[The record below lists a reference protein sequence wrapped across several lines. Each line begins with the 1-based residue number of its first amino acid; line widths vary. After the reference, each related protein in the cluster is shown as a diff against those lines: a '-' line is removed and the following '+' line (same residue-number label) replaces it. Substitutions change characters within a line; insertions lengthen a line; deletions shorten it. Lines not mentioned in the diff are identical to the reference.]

1 MFRTG
6 RTEAATTID
15 WRHAMHHRRSILG
28 ALLCATALVTQPA
41 LAADP
46 WPNKPIRIVVPYT
59 PGGLTDVLAR
69 LVAQKASVTLGQS
82 IVVENKPGAG
92 TAIGADFV
100 ARSPA
105 DGYTL
110 LMSGTTTLSTNP
122 ILIKK
127 LPYKSSDFTP
137 VALIGMV
144 PFIAVAHPSVPAT
157 NLKELVVY
165 ARANPDKLTYSS
177 SGTGTASHLVGE
189 MFEAAT
195 GTRLRDIPYKGTSP
209 ALTAVLSGEVSM
221 TFDGVTLY
229 IPHIQAGK
237 LKPIALFGEQ
247 RVTGID
253 QVQTMVE
260 QGYKETVA
268 LAWFGL
274 VAPAGTP
281 REAIERLNDAVRK
294 ALNEP
299 DLAAKLREFNAY
311 IEPRSPAAFGEL
323 IQRESVLWGRVLAPL
338 NLQLD

>member
-1 MFRTG
+1 
-6 RTEAATTID
+6 
-15 WRHAMHHRRSILG
+15 MHHRRIVLG
-28 ALLCATALVTQPA
+28 AVLAAAAFITAPA

-46 WPNKPIRIVVPYT
+46 WPSKPIRIVVPYT

-69 LVAQKASVTLGQS
+69 LVAQKASITLGQP
-82 IVVENKPGAG
+82 IVIENKPGAS
-92 TAIGADFV
+92 TVIGAEFV

-122 ILIKK
+122 ILLKK
-127 LPYKSSDFTP
+127 LPYKTSDFTP

-144 PFIAVAHPSVPAT
+144 PFIAVAHPSVPAN
-157 NLKELVVY
+157 NLKELVAY
-165 ARANPDKLTYSS
+165 AQANPDKLTYSS
-177 SGTGTASHLVGE
+177 SGTGTSSHLVGE
-189 MFEAAT
+189 MFESVT
-195 GTRLRDIPYKGTSP
+195 GTKLRDIPYKGTSP

-229 IPHIQAGK
+229 IPHIQAGR

-247 RVTGID
+247 RVTGIE

-260 QGYKETVA
+260 QGYKDAIA

-281 REAIERLNDAVRK
+281 REAVERVNDAVRK
-294 ALNEP
+294 ALSEP
-299 DLAAKLREFNAY
+299 ELVAKLREFNAY
-311 IEPRSPAAFGEL
+311 VEPRSASAFGEL
-323 IQRESVLWGRVLAPL
+323 IQRESALWGRVLTPL

>member
-1 MFRTG
+1 
-6 RTEAATTID
+6 
-15 WRHAMHHRRSILG
+15 MHHRRTVLG
-28 ALLCATALVTQPA
+28 LLLCAAMAAQPA
-41 LAADP
+41 FAADP
-46 WPNKPIRIVVPYT
+46 WPSKPIRIVVPYT

-69 LVAQKASVTLGQS
+69 LVAQKASVTLGQP
-82 IVVENKPGAG
+82 IVIENRPGAS
-92 TAIGADFV
+92 TVIGADYV
-100 ARSPA
+100 GKSPA

-127 LPYKSSDFTP
+127 LPYKTSDFTP

-144 PFIAVAHPSVPAT
+144 PFIAVAHPSVPAN
-157 NLKELVVY
+157 NLRELVAY
-165 ARANPDKLTYSS
+165 AKSNPDKLTYSS
-177 SGTGTASHLVGE
+177 SGTGTSSHLVGE

-229 IPHIQAGK
+229 IPHIQSGK

-247 RVTGID
+247 RVSSID
-253 QVQTMVE
+253 QVPTMVE
-260 QGYKETVA
+260 QGFKDALA

-281 REAIERLNDAVRK
+281 REAVDRMNDAVRK
-294 ALNEP
+294 ALSEP
-299 DLAAKLREFNAY
+299 ELVAKLRDFNAY

-323 IQRESVLWGRVLAPL
+323 IQRESTLWARILTPL